1 MNVSRETFC
10 NEQMGILLR
19 GCRDWGIELSLAQ
32 KKGFSLYIEN
42 LLLWNQRINLVSSKD
57 MGRLAQRHLLE
68 SLAPLKLIPL
78 REGEKVLDL
87 GSGAG
92 FPGLPLKI
100 MRPDLFLSL
109 AESTRKK
116 VLFLQ
121 KVVALLSL
129 SQIEVLWKRG
139 EELEGGQWDLIL
151 SRAALRIDELLPLSL
166 SLLRKGGRLLS
177 FGRGGKEWGGEELE
191 IEIFRRRLRLSLF
204 VKE

>member
-1 MNVSRETFC
+1 VNVSRETFLQKQL
-10 NEQMGILLR
+10 EILLR
-19 GCRDWGIELSLAQ
+19 GCRDWGIELSSVQ
-32 KKGFSLYIEN
+32 REEFSVYIDN
-42 LLLWNQRINLVSSKD
+42 LLLWNQRINLVSPKD

-68 SLAPLKLIPL
+68 SLAPLKLIPI

-100 MRPDLFLSL
+100 VRPDLLLSL

-116 VLFLQ
+116 ALFLQ
-121 KVVALLSL
+121 KVVDLLRL

-139 EELEGGQWDLIL
+139 EELGGSHWGLIL
-151 SRAALRIDELLPLSL
+151 SRAALRIDELLPLSF

-177 FGRGGKEWGGEELE
+177 FGRVGKGWGGEELD
-191 IEIFRRRLRLSLF
+191 IGVFQRRLQFSLF

>member
-1 MNVSRETFC
+1 MNVSRETFLQKQL
-10 NEQMGILLR
+10 EILLR
-19 GCRDWGIELSLAQ
+19 GCRDWGIELSSVQ
-32 KKGFSLYIEN
+32 REEFSVYIDN
-42 LLLWNQRINLVSSKD
+42 LLLWNQRINLVSPKD

-68 SLAPLKLIPL
+68 SLAPLKLIPI

-100 MRPDLFLSL
+100 VRPDLLLSL

-116 VLFLQ
+116 ALFLQ
-121 KVVALLSL
+121 KVVDLLRL

-139 EELEGGQWDLIL
+139 EELGGSHWGLIL
-151 SRAALRIDELLPLSL
+151 SRAALRIDELLPLSF

-177 FGRGGKEWGGEELE
+177 FGRVGKGWGGEELD
-191 IEIFRRRLRLSLF
+191 IGVFQRRLQFSLF